1 MDQIKYEGKSILSK
15 GYGIIPKLVMQSNI
29 SIEAKSIYAY
39 MCSFAGNGE
48 TAFPSIEKI
57 IKDLNISE
65 SRFYRHRKQLI
76 EHGFI
81 KVQQNKLK
89 GKVINNTYII
99 LQVISNKENGTIDK
113 PYPQNNGTEIK
124 PYHQIACTEFACTE
138 FACTEF
144 ACTEFACTENE
155 GSNNNKTNNN
165 KTNNNK
171 TNNNKTNNNKTN
183 NNNIGVVVDKN
194 FQKLLK
200 GFDEKEIKSI
210 IKFCYENEIGI
221 EVVEEKLKIINGMK
235 KVNSRVG
242 ALITAIKEDWK
253 PNKGQV
259 NNNCNFSQRDYD
271 YDSLERQL
279 LGWENEV

>member
-1 MDQIKYEGKSILSK
+1 MDQIKYEGKSILCK
-15 GYGIIPKLVMQSNI
+15 GYGTIPKFIMQADI
-29 SIEAKSIYAY
+29 SIESKAIYAY
-39 MCSFAGNGE
+39 MCSFAGAGQS
-48 TAFPSIEKI
+48 AFPSVEKI
-57 IKDLNISE
+57 MKDLKISKN
-65 SRFYRHRKQLI
+65 RFYKYRNELEKNNFIRVKKTRKD
-76 EHGFI
+76 
-81 KVQQNKLK
+81 NKR
-89 GKVINNTYII
+89 GKNIYII
-99 LQVISNKENGTIDK
+99 NQFIFENDKKSLYLQFEDI
-113 PYPQNNGTEIK
+113 
-124 PYHQIACTEFACTE
+124 
-138 FACTEF
+138 
-144 ACTEFACTENE
+144 ENE
-155 GSNNNKTNNN
+155 EVQIEDIGFEDIENKDI
-165 KTNNNK
+165 NNNK

>member
-113 PYPQNNGTEIK
+113 PYPQNKGTEIK
-124 PYHQIACTEFACTE
+124 PYPQIACTEI
-138 FACTEF
+138 

-165 KTNNNK
+165 KTNNN
-171 TNNNKTNNNKTN
+171 NIN
-183 NNNIGVVVDKN
+183 NNNIDVVVNMD

-200 GFDEKEIKSI
+200 GFDEKEIKTI
-210 IKFCYENEIGI
+210 LKFCFENEIRI
-221 EVVEEKLKIINGMK
+221 EIVEEKLKVINGMK
-235 KVNSRVG
+235 KVNNRVG
-242 ALITAIKEDWK
+242 ALIAAIKDDWQ
-253 PNKGQV
+253 PSKGQV
-259 NNNCNFSQRDYD
+259 NNCNFSQRDYD
-271 YDSLERQL
+271 YDDLEKKL
-279 LGWENEV
+279 LGWEEE

>member
-1 MDQIKYEGKSILSK
+1 MDQMKYEGKSILSK

-99 LQVISNKENGTIDK
+99 LQVIINKENGTVDK
-113 PYPQNNGTEIK
+113 PYPQNKGTDIK
-124 PYHQIACTEFACTE
+124 PYPQI
-138 FACTEF
+138 
-144 ACTEFACTENE
+144 ACTENE

-165 KTNNNK
+165 KTNNN
-171 TNNNKTNNNKTN
+171 NIN
-183 NNNIGVVVDKN
+183 NNNIDVVVNMD

-200 GFDEKEIKSI
+200 GFDEKEIKTI
-210 IKFCYENEIGI
+210 LKFCFENEIRI
-221 EVVEEKLKIINGMK
+221 EVVEEKLKVINGMK
-235 KVNSRVG
+235 KVNNRVG
-242 ALITAIKEDWK
+242 ALIAAIKEDWQLS
-253 PNKGQV
+253 KGQV
-259 NNNCNFSQRDYD
+259 NNNCNFKQRDYD
-271 YDSLERQL
+271 YDSLEKQL
-279 LGWENEV
+279 LGWEE